1 MSGPA
6 SDPRV
11 RGAPSWRLAVALSVV
26 VLTLVVTPASAQ
38 EPSPSPTPEPTPPC
52 AVSQEYPTLGLA
64 GKHEDVDS
72 PLLPDTAQALGE
84 PFTSETFVD
93 YTYRLDV
100 SGSADHPFATKAN
113 VNVNLNWD
121 NDGDFDLYVLDKDG
135 SELGSSTDFVA
146 DRVETVTIGA
156 AAHCLDFRVRIQN
169 FLAPPALE
177 MTLDTTVSG
186 LKP

>member
-1 MSGPA
+1 MPGPA
-6 SDPRV
+6 STA
-11 RGAPSWRLAVALSVV
+11 RGRGTPLARLAVALSVV
-26 VLTLVVTPASAQ
+26 VMALVATPAEAQ
-38 EPSPSPTPEPTPPC
+38 EPVPTPPC
-52 AVSQEYPTLGLA
+52 PTSEEYPTLGLT

-100 SGSADHPFATKAN
+100 SGSETHPFATKAN

-135 SELGSSTDFVA
+135 SELGSSTDFIA
-146 DRVETVTIGA
+146 DRVETVTLGG